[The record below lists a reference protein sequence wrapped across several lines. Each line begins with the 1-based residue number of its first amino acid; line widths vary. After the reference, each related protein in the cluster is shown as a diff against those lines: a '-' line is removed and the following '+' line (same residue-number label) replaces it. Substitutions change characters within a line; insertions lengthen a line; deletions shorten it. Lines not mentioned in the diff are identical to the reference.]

1 MQSNEALIEH
11 MIARGVLQT
20 PKIIEA
26 FRRVDRRMF
35 IPEDFRDF
43 IYSDRPLPIGNE
55 QTISQPSTVAFMLE
69 LLEPKEGQK
78 ILDIGSGSGW
88 TTSLLC
94 TIVGKEGSVLGLE
107 RVDTLVALGQ
117 KHLAQFGFDSQCR
130 IEKAEVRLGRSG
142 ERFDRILVSASA
154 GQFPQQLLAQL
165 KRGGVLVIPVQNDI
179 VKITKVDEEKYMK
192 EVYHGFRF
200 VPLIHEEMEK

>member
-1 MQSNEALIEH
+1 MQSNEALIES
-11 MIARGVLQT
+11 MIAHGVLRT
-20 PKIIEA
+20 PEIIDA
-26 FRRVDRRMF
+26 FRSVDRRLF

-69 LLEPKEGQK
+69 LLEPKRGEK

-94 TIVGKEGSVLGLE
+94 HIVGKEGSVLGLE
-107 RVDTLVALGQ
+107 RVDTLVSLGR
-117 KHLAQFGFDSQCR
+117 KHLAQFGFGEQCR
-130 IEKAEVRLGRSG
+130 IEKAENVLGKPG
-142 ERFDRILVSASA
+142 EVFDKILVSASA
-154 GQFPQQLLAQL
+154 ERFPKQLLSQL
-165 KRGGVLVIPVQNDI
+165 KPGGILVIPVKNDI
-179 VKITKVDEEKYMK
+179 IKVQKRDEKSYLK

-200 VPLIHEEMEK
+200 VPLIHEEVQ

>member
-1 MQSNEALIEH
+1 MITHGAL
-11 MIARGVLQT
+11 RT
-20 PKIIEA
+20 PRIIEA
-26 FRRVDRRMF
+26 FRKVDRKLF
-35 IPEDFRDF
+35 IPDDFRDF

-94 TIVGKEGSVLGLE
+94 AIVGKEGSVLGLE
-107 RVDTLVALGQ
+107 RVDTLVASGQ
-117 KHLAQFGFDSQCR
+117 KHLAQFSFGPQCR
-130 IEKAEVRLGRSG
+130 IEKAGSLLGRHG
-142 ERFDRILVSASA
+142 EQFDRILVSASVEK
-154 GQFPQQLLAQL
+154 FPQQLLSQL
-165 KRGGVLVIPVQNDI
+165 HVGGILVIPVQNDI
-179 VKITKVDEEKYMK
+179 VKVTKRDGQRYEK

-200 VPLIHEEMEK
+200 VPLIHEEIEE